1 MITASEQLD
10 KRYAELGSLSHVTRP
25 SRGWI
30 RAIREA
36 LGMTSTQFAKR
47 LGVRQPRVIEM
58 ERGEA
63 TGKITVQSLE
73 RAAEA
78 MSCRLVYLLV
88 PEKPL
93 TKIMEERASQL
104 AKKKLASIDQ
114 TMRLEDQEVHD
125 PNFKAQALQRLTQEL
140 LRQPARLWDET

>member
-1 MITASEQLD
+1 
-10 KRYAELGSLSHVTRP
+10 
-25 SRGWI
+25 
-30 RAIREA
+30 
-36 LGMTSTQFAKR
+36 MTSTQLAKR

-63 TGKITVQSLE
+63 AGKITVQSLE

-78 MSCRLVYLLV
+78 MGCRLVYLLV

-93 TKIMEERASQL
+93 TKMIEERASQL

-125 PNFKAQALQRLTQEL
+125 TNFKAQALQRLTQEL